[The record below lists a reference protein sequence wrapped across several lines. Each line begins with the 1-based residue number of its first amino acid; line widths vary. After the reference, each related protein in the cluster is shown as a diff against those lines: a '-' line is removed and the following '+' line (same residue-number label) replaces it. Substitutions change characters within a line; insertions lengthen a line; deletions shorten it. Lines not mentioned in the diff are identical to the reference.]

1 VSGDIVSPWVYPEGI
16 VAQKC
21 RAFFPGGEGS
31 EGISTQQKAPFIG
44 GILVLKVSEG
54 INRVG
59 GAWKEKLYV
68 GGVEATLALDGE
80 LGHH

>member
-1 VSGDIVSPWVYPEGI
+1 VSGDILSPRVYPEGI
-16 VAQKC
+16 VAQKG

-31 EGISTQQKAPFIG
+31 EGISTQKEAPFIG

-59 GAWKEKLYV
+59 GARKEKLYV
-68 GGVEATLALDGE
+68 GGVEAAFALDGE
-80 LGHH
+80 LDHH